1 MTIYRSNVKT
11 PIGQF
16 VIAVD
21 TTPQDART
29 DTVTAAVAE
38 FRCHAGLLRVDE
50 PQRSNRR
57 IVADMW
63 PVKACQS
70 GGETWAWIIR

>member
-1 MTIYRSNVKT
+1 MAIYRSNVKT
-11 PIGQF
+11 PVGQF
-16 VIAVD
+16 ILAVD
-21 TTPQDART
+21 TTASDARA
-29 DTVTAAVAE
+29 DTITAAVAE
-38 FRCHAGLLRVDE
+38 FRCHAGQLRVDE

-70 GGETWAWIIR
+70 GGEQWAWIIR